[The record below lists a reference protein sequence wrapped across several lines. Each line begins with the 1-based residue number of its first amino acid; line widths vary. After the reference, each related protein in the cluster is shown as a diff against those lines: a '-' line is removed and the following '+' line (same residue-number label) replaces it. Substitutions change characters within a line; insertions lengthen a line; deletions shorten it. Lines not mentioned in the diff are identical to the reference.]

1 MGTDLLFQGAGQPL
15 VPETENEMVEK
26 PRDRPESDVKD
37 DGNLGQKEAERM
49 VELEEE
55 ENTDED
61 EQDDELEPMT
71 ERSEQ
76 RPKPQD

>member
-1 MGTDLLFQGAGQPL
+1 
-15 VPETENEMVEK
+15 MVEK
-26 PRDRPESDVKD
+26 PRHRPESDVKD
-37 DGNLGQKEAERM
+37 DGNLGQKEAEREK

-55 ENTDED
+55 ESADED

-71 ERSEQ
+71 ERSER